1 MDEKVQKAIEKASKL
16 SVSNAQSIL
25 TEAKD
30 RVQEQQ
36 NKIKKEEKQQE
47 LEALAM
53 TPKEKEAA
61 DEAKRKGP
69 ADGIGRIC

>member
-1 MDEKVQKAIEKASKL
+1 
-16 SVSNAQSIL
+16 L